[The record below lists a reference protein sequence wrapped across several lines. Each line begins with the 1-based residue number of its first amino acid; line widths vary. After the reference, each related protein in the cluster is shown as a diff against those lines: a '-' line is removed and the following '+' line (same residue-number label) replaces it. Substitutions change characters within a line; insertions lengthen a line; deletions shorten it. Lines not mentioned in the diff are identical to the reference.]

1 MSNSPEPGRE
11 QWPAPWASPSPTGG
25 TMTEGH
31 SGTEGTPDAD
41 AETARTTPMPAAG
54 PAEQHPG
61 SSYQAPPAY
70 PGDYQGP
77 YQAPGQNP
85 GQGPGQPPHSP
96 IFTTPYGSPPPQQPP
111 PVPDRRGPGSSGTA
125 PGRAPAAVPGRQ

>member
-77 YQAPGQNP
+77 YQAPGRTVTNREDLASFRHWVEETQ
-85 GQGPGQPPHSP
+85 
-96 IFTTPYGSPPPQQPP
+96 
-111 PVPDRRGPGSSGTA
+111 
-125 PGRAPAAVPGRQ
+125 